1 MTKAEERFVEA
12 KRRLLAVVIELEE
25 AEKSPI
31 LSFDELT
38 TLIFF
43 ATKDLQ
49 FFIERTDKEGVLN
62 EKLQDMDE
70 KGEEVCPSNDF
81 NQSS

>member
-62 EKLQDMDE
+62 EKL
-70 KGEEVCPSNDF
+70 
-81 NQSS
+81 